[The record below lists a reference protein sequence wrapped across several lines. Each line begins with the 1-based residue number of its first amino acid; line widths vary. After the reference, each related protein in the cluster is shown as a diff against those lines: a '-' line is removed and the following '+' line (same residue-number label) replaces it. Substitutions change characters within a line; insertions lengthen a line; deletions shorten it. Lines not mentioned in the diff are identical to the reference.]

1 MCGTSSGRL
10 CLAWL
15 CFLGS
20 VLLKVG
26 GRTRSAGCA
35 DHWMIDQQHRQ
46 GGKHNPNQAR
56 VVSVTGVL
64 RVTCCWHGLTAASA
78 FTPALLRSACLLLL
92 LAPSQSGGKL
102 LRRLS
107 NFQKT
112 VSCVRMSPLAGP
124 NSAAAPRMLAGSLD
138 GHVKV
143 FELNDFKV
151 TSASKYP
158 APVLSMGIS
167 PDCSLLAVGMAD
179 GTLSVRK
186 HARPKPVQV
195 RCRGRWWSYF
205 LKT

>member
-1 MCGTSSGRL
+1 M
-10 CLAWL
+10 
-15 CFLGS
+15 
-20 VLLKVG
+20 
-26 GRTRSAGCA
+26 
-35 DHWMIDQQHRQ
+35 
-46 GGKHNPNQAR
+46 
-56 VVSVTGVL
+56 SVTGVL
-64 RVTCCWHGLTAASA
+64 RVTCCWRGLTPASA
-78 FTPALLRSACLLLL
+78 FTPALLRSTCLLLL
-92 LAPSQSGGKL
+92 SFVHSGGKL

-124 NSAAAPRMLAGSLD
+124 DSAAAPRMLAGSLD

-158 APVLSMGIS
+158 APVLSMGFS

-195 RCRGRWWSYF
+195 RCRGRWWSFFAEF
-205 LKT
+205 LNF